1 MGRLSSSLGW
11 FLPAH
16 RQRTRFHG
24 NCDDVRGERT
34 WYLART
40 SLRANFESPG
50 GGHSS
55 SFTKIASNSFVYLL
69 AQIRA
74 EPRADG
80 VPRNRKSVETGYQKA
95 DGSLT
100 MVRVVDHS
108 AQTNIDYR
116 SKRLKSHY
124 ERHLEG
130 HS

>member
-34 WYLART
+34 WDIGRT
-40 SLRANFESPG
+40 SLPANLASPW

-55 SFTKIASNSFVYLL
+55 NFSRIASDSVVHQL
-69 AQIRA
+69 AHIRA

-80 VPRNRKSVETGYQKA
+80 VPRNRKNGKTGNQKA
-95 DGSLT
+95 DGTLT
-100 MVRVVDHS
+100 VVRDKDIVAMVVLLS
-108 AQTNIDYR
+108 
-116 SKRLKSHY
+116 
-124 ERHLEG
+124 
-130 HS
+130 